1 MITKFNFNR
10 HEGFIW
16 LCTFI
21 VQRRDGSTFEY
32 KIKGSR
38 RKVRRAVRAAC
49 ASEGV
54 ASPV

>member
-10 HEGFIW
+10 REGFIW
-16 LCTFI
+16 LCTFN
-21 VQRRDGSTFEY
+21 VQRGDGSTFEY
-32 KIKGSR
+32 RITGSR
-38 RKVRRAVRAAC
+38 HKVRRAVRAAC